1 MYGFVDCVHLGTF
14 QPSPFR
20 MRCHRDFER
29 GWGEIYLR
37 TMDIEVEC
45 PRRLFTAEEFER
57 MAAAGVFGPEE
68 RLELIDGEIVEMS
81 PVGPG
86 HGASI
91 VCLTKRFILGLGD
104 RAVVWIQSSAVVA
117 LRSVP
122 QPDLALLRPRSYR
135 RANPRPDDILLVVE
149 VADSSLR
156 YDRIRK
162 ARLYALAGIPEYWV
176 VGVQREWVEVYR
188 TPGGDGYPDVRRV
201 QRSDTITPLS
211 FPDLVIPVADIF
223 D

>member
-1 MYGFVDCVHLGTF
+1 MTWPG
-14 QPSPFR
+14 
-20 MRCHRDFER
+20 DFER
-29 GWGEIYLR
+29 AGREIYLR
-37 TMDIEVEC
+37 TMAIEVEC

-91 VCLTKRFILGLGD
+91 ACLTKRFILGLGD

-135 RANPRPDDILLVVE
+135 RSNPRPDDILLVVE

-162 ARLYALAGIPEYWV
+162 ARLYAVAGIPEYWV

-188 TPGGDGYPDVRRV
+188 TPEDEGYRDVKRV
-201 QRSDTITPLS
+201 PSSDTIAPLS
-211 FPDLVIPVADIF
+211 FPDLIIPVADIF
-223 D
+223 A